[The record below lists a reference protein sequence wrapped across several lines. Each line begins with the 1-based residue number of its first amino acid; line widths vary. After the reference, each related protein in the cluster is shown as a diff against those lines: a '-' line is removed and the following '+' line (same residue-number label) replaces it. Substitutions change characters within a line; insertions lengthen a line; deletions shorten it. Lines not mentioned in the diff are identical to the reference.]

1 MSDKLIFKKIPVII
15 GSIEAVLKNHKN
27 DKQNYYF
34 RSIDDVYNSVNSAMA
49 KEGVCISVNYEIIK
63 NKTVRIID
71 GYGKE
76 KNAKEVVLKGIYK
89 IYAEDESY
97 IECSTFGE
105 AIDYGDKA
113 INKAMTQSFKYLL
126 FQVFVIPTEEKKD
139 SEFDSSEIPNKQEQ
153 MPKQTLKQETKKDND
168 EIKIERDNFKLNY
181 IKLKTILTGRE
192 LFQLNES
199 SKHLEQFDLQTLKN
213 INKTLIGF
221 MPKED
226 VYTLDAN
233 NEGINKIFEG
243 AENE

>member
-63 NKTVRIID
+63 NETVRIID
-71 GYGKE
+71 SYGKE

-139 SEFDSSEIPNKQEQ
+139 SEFDSPEIPNKQEQ
-153 MPKQTLKQETKKDND
+153 TPKQTVKQETKKDDD

-181 IKLKTILTGRE
+181 ISLKNVLTGRE
-192 LFQLNES
+192 LQNLEES
-199 SKHLEQFDLQTLKN
+199 NKHLMKFNLQTLKN
-213 INKTLIGF
+213 INQVLSKF
-221 MPKED
+221 KKQDD

-233 NEGINKIFEG
+233 NEGINRIFEG
-243 AENE
+243 AKNE